1 MEPSSR
7 YPFPVP
13 DRVYVCNWNRTHN
26 REIKSLLNLYSLK
39 LRHSLNYQEW
49 VAWIPTLQ
57 IAPIQGRASAIQL
70 VSLIVQ
76 ILYFSYWLLYNL
88 YSTSNGIINNCRI
101 VRFH

>member
-1 MEPSSR
+1 M
-7 YPFPVP
+7 
-13 DRVYVCNWNRTHN
+13 
-26 REIKSLLNLYSLK
+26 
-39 LRHSLNYQEW
+39 RHSLNYQEW

-57 IAPIQGRASAIQL
+57 IAPMQGRASAIQL

-101 VRFH
+101 VRFHQLYTRILLNTYKKVEKKFSIFLLLPLVSYQLKIQTQ